1 MKLVRKWKKK
11 KLKVTKLKQY
21 QTCSEPYQSVKDLQS
36 INIEESMDKQKAEAL
51 VMDDAT
57 IGEDIDD
64 YIDENM

>member
-11 KLKVTKLKQY
+11 KLKVTKLERY

-36 INIEESMDKQKAEAL
+36 INVEESMDKQKAEAL